1 MKYSVTCF
9 FYQLHNIILKPST
22 SIQNR
27 QTILYIIII
36 RSICQLFFPR
46 KADQPP
52 AIMFIFFPSS
62 HLSVLPCFSPSFHL
76 SIYLSCFFL
85 AFSSLFTFYPNHS
98 LILALDLRRSGSRWS
113 LRQEYLAG
121 RVAELNSLFLST
133 NPRKSREAGMALY
146 MVKDF
151 FPDS

>member
-1 MKYSVTCF
+1 MISVIKIYLVIHMIVQIRSRNRKEQPQQMKYSVTCF

-22 SIQNR
+22 STQNR

-85 AFSSLFTFYPNHS
+85 ASFLLSLLCLPFT
-98 LILALDLRRSGSRWS
+98 LIT
-113 LRQEYLAG
+113 
-121 RVAELNSLFLST
+121 LSYS
-133 NPRKSREAGMALY
+133 PSIFAA
-146 MVKDF
+146 
-151 FPDS
+151 PDHGDR